1 MKTFYIEKMDKHGFT
16 LLKFKIKN
24 DNFKIYTNLEK
35 KKNIRKVVKKLIKC
49 DVKNV
54 VLSRKLCENKE
65 FINSLNSNN
74 IKIFNGRWLEKYIS
88 FELLDYIIRQNSIK
102 KEEIEIA
109 ITTNEITDI
118 SIEIIKEL
126 AKQYKRL
133 TVVTNHI
140 EKLKNIEKEI
150 YEKNGILIVVS
161 NNQKKSLARA
171 KIILNIDFNKDV
183 LNKYKLNENAII
195 INLEGNMKIFSKR
208 FNGININ
215 DYEIEV
221 GREET
226 IWRENMQK
234 FKTKDLLEAN
244 LYMKDT
250 FQHIRNKI
258 AKNKVSI
265 KEVFGING
273 KIFYYD

>member
-1 MKTFYIEKMDKHGFT
+1 MKTFYIEKMDKHSFT
-16 LLKFKIKN
+16 LLKTKIEN
-24 DNFKIYTNLEK
+24 DNFKIYADLEK
-35 KKNIRKVVKKLIKC
+35 GKNIRKVIKKLIKC
-49 DVKNV
+49 EAKNV
-54 VLSRKLCENKE
+54 VLSRGLCENKN
-65 FINSLNSNN
+65 FINALNSNN
-74 IKIFNGRWLEKYIS
+74 IKIFDGRWLEKYIF
-88 FELLDYIIRQNSIK
+88 FELLDYVIRQNGLK

-140 EKLKNIEKEI
+140 DKLRKIEKEI
-150 YEKNGILIVVS
+150 YEKNGILIVIS
-161 NNQKKSLARA
+161 NNEKKSLIRP
-171 KIILNIDFNKDV
+171 KIILNLDFNQEV
-183 LNKYKLNENAII
+183 LNRYKINENAII
-195 INLEGNMKIFSKR
+195 INLEGNMRIYAKR
-208 FNGININ
+208 FNGLNIN

-221 GREET
+221 GREEA

-234 FKTKDLLEAN
+234 FKVKDLLEAN

-250 FQHIRNKI
+250 FQHIRSKI

-273 KIFYYD
+273 KIFNQ

>member
-1 MKTFYIEKMDKHGFT
+1 MKTFYIEKMDKHRFI
-16 LLKFKIKN
+16 LFKTKIEN
-24 DNFKIYTNLEK
+24 DNFKIYADLENAK
-35 KKNIRKVVKKLIKC
+35 DIKKVVKKLIKC
-49 DVKNV
+49 EATNV
-54 VLSRKLCENKE
+54 VLSRELCENKNL
-65 FINSLNSNN
+65 INALNSNN
-74 IKIFNGRWLEKYIS
+74 IRIFDGRWLEKYIS
-88 FELLDYIIRQNSIK
+88 FELLDYIIRQNSLK

-118 SIEIIKEL
+118 SIETIKVV
-126 AKQYKRL
+126 AKQYKRV

-140 EKLKNIEKEI
+140 EKLRKIEKEI
-150 YEKNGILIVVS
+150 YEKNGILIVIS
-161 NNQKKSLARA
+161 NNEKKSLIRP
-171 KIILNIDFNKDV
+171 KIILNLDFNKEV
-183 LNKYKLNENAII
+183 LNRYKINENAVI
-195 INLEGNMKIFSKR
+195 INLEGNMRIYSKR

-250 FQHIRNKI
+250 FKHIRGKI
-258 AKNKVSI
+258 AKNKVTI
-265 KEVFGING
+265 KDVFGING
-273 KIFYYD
+273 KIFNQ

>member
-1 MKTFYIEKMDKHGFT
+1 MRTFYIEKVDKHRFT
-16 LLKFKIKN
+16 LLKFKIEN
-24 DNFKIYTNLEK
+24 DNFKIYADLK
-35 KKNIRKVVKKLIKC
+35 KTKNIRKVVKKLIKC

-54 VLSRKLCENKE
+54 VLSRELCENKN
-65 FINSLNSNN
+65 FINALNSNN

-88 FELLDYIIRQNSIK
+88 FELLDYVIRQNGLK

-118 SIEIIKEL
+118 SIETIKEL
-126 AKQYKRL
+126 AKQYKRV

-140 EKLKNIEKEI
+140 DKLRKIEKEI
-150 YEKNGILIVVS
+150 YEKNGILIVIS
-161 NNQKKSLARA
+161 NNEKKSLIRP
-171 KIILNIDFNKDV
+171 KIILNLDFNKEV
-183 LNKYKLNENAII
+183 LNKYKINENAII
-195 INLEGNMKIFSKR
+195 INLEGNMRIYSKR

-221 GREET
+221 GREEA
-226 IWRENMQK
+226 IWRENMQN
-234 FKTKDLLEAN
+234 FNTKDLLEAN

-250 FQHIRNKI
+250 FKHIRSKI

-265 KEVFGING
+265 KDVFGING
-273 KIFYYD
+273 KIFIG

>member
-35 KKNIRKVVKKLIKC
+35 EKNIRKVVKKLIKC

-54 VLSRKLCENKE
+54 VLSRTLCENKG

-140 EKLKNIEKEI
+140 EKLKKIEKEI

-161 NNQKKSLARA
+161 NNQKRSLARA

-226 IWRENMQK
+226 IWRENMQN

>member
-35 KKNIRKVVKKLIKC
+35 EKNIRKVVKKLIKC
-49 DVKNV
+49 DVQNV

-140 EKLKNIEKEI
+140 EKLKKIEKEI

-161 NNQKKSLARA
+161 NNQKK
-171 KIILNIDFNKDV
+171 K
-183 LNKYKLNENAII
+183 
-195 INLEGNMKIFSKR
+195 FSKGKNNTKYR
-208 FNGININ
+208 F
-215 DYEIEV
+215 
-221 GREET
+221 
-226 IWRENMQK
+226 Q
-234 FKTKDLLEAN
+234 
-244 LYMKDT
+244 
-250 FQHIRNKI
+250 
-258 AKNKVSI
+258 
-265 KEVFGING
+265 
-273 KIFYYD
+273 

>member
-1 MKTFYIEKMDKHGFT
+1 MKTFYIENLDKHRFT
-16 LLKFKIKN
+16 LCKSKIEN
-24 DNFKIYTNLEK
+24 DNFKIYVNLEK
-35 KKNIRKVVKKLIKC
+35 EKNINMIINKLIKC
-49 DVKNV
+49 EVTNV
-54 VLSRKLCENKE
+54 VLCKELSNNKN
-65 FINSLNSNN
+65 FINALNSKN
-74 IKIFNGRWLEKYIS
+74 IKIFNGRWLEKYLS
-88 FELLDYIIRQNSIK
+88 FEMLDYVVRQVELK
-102 KEEIEIA
+102 KEELEIA

-126 AKQYKRL
+126 AKQYKRI

-140 EKLKNIEKEI
+140 EKLKKIEKEI
-150 YEKNGILIVVS
+150 YEKNGVLIVVS
-161 NNQKKSLARA
+161 NNLKKSLLRS
-171 KIILNIDFNKDV
+171 KIILNMDFNKEI
-183 LNKYKLNENAII
+183 LNRYRLNENSII
-195 INLEGNMKIFSKR
+195 INLEGNMRIYAKR

-221 GREET
+221 GREEA

-234 FKTKDLLEAN
+234 FRTKDLLEAN

-250 FQHIRNKI
+250 FQHIRAKI

-273 KIFYYD
+273 KIFIV

>member
-1 MKTFYIEKMDKHGFT
+1 MKTFYIEKMDKHRCT

-24 DNFKIYTNLEK
+24 DNFKIYADLEK
-35 KKNIRKVVKKLIKC
+35 GKDIKKAIKKLIKC
-49 DVKNV
+49 EAKSV
-54 VLSRKLCENKE
+54 VLSRGLCENNN
-65 FINSLNSNN
+65 FINALNSNN

-88 FELLDYIIRQNSIK
+88 FELLDYIIRQKSLK

-140 EKLKNIEKEI
+140 EKLRKIEKEI

-208 FNGININ
+208 FNGINVN

-226 IWRENMQK
+226 VWRENMQK

-258 AKNKVSI
+258 AKNKISVI
-265 KEVFGING
+265 AVFGING
-273 KIFYYD
+273 KIFNQ

>member
-1 MKTFYIEKMDKHGFT
+1 MKTFYIEKMDKHRFT
-16 LLKFKIKN
+16 LLKTKIEN
-24 DNFKIYTNLEK
+24 DNFKIYADLEK
-35 KKNIRKVVKKLIKC
+35 AKNIIKVVKKLIKC
-49 DVKNV
+49 EIKNV
-54 VLSRKLCENKE
+54 VLSRELCENKN
-65 FINSLNSNN
+65 FINALNSNN
-74 IKIFNGRWLEKYIS
+74 IRIFDGRWLEKYMS
-88 FELLDYIIRQNSIK
+88 FELLDYVIMQNNLK

-118 SIEIIKEL
+118 SIETIKEL
-126 AKQYKRL
+126 AKQYKRV

-140 EKLKNIEKEI
+140 EKLRKIEKEI
-150 YEKNGILIVVS
+150 YEKNGILIVIS
-161 NNQKKSLARA
+161 NNEKKSLIRP
-171 KIILNIDFNKDV
+171 KIILNLDFNKEV
-183 LNKYKLNENAII
+183 LNRYKINENAVI
-195 INLEGNMKIFSKR
+195 INLEGNMRIYSKR

-221 GREET
+221 GREEA

-234 FKTKDLLEAN
+234 FKNKDLLEAN

-250 FQHIRNKI
+250 FKHIRSKI

-273 KIFYYD
+273 RIFLG

>member
-1 MKTFYIEKMDKHGFT
+1 MKTFYIEKMDKHSFT
-16 LLKFKIKN
+16 LLKTKIQN
-24 DNFKIYTNLEK
+24 DNFKIYADLEK
-35 KKNIRKVVKKLIKC
+35 GKNIRKVIKKLIKC
-49 DVKNV
+49 EAKNV
-54 VLSRKLCENKE
+54 VLSRGLCENKN
-65 FINSLNSNN
+65 FINALNSNN
-74 IKIFNGRWLEKYIS
+74 IKIFDGRWLEKYIF
-88 FELLDYIIRQNSIK
+88 FELLDYVIRQNGLK

-140 EKLKNIEKEI
+140 DKLRKIEKEI
-150 YEKNGILIVVS
+150 YEKNGILIVIS
-161 NNQKKSLARA
+161 NNEKKSLIRP
-171 KIILNIDFNKDV
+171 KIILNLDFNQEV
-183 LNKYKLNENAII
+183 LNRYKINENAII
-195 INLEGNMKIFSKR
+195 INLEGNMRIYAKR
-208 FNGININ
+208 FNGLNIN

-221 GREET
+221 GREEA

-234 FKTKDLLEAN
+234 FKVKDLLEAN

-250 FQHIRNKI
+250 FQHIRSKI

-273 KIFYYD
+273 KIFNQ

>member
-35 KKNIRKVVKKLIKC
+35 EKNIRKVVKKLIKC

-54 VLSRKLCENKE
+54 VLSRTLCENKG

-140 EKLKNIEKEI
+140 EKLKKIEKEI

-161 NNQKKSLARA
+161 NNQKRSLARA

-183 LNKYKLNENAII
+183 LKKYKLNENATI

-226 IWRENMQK
+226 IWRENMQN

-250 FQHIRNKI
+250 FQHIRSKI

>member
-140 EKLKNIEKEI
+140 EKLKKIEKEI

-161 NNQKKSLARA
+161 NNQKRSLARA

-273 KIFYYD
+273 KFFYYD